1 MKKPLVMH
9 YHNGTKI
16 MGKTLCGTLVEFNK
30 IEGNVFGYKSRF
42 CKKCK
47 KSRKV
52 NQNEKC
58 R

>member
-30 IEGNVFGYKSRF
+30 IEGFWI
-42 CKKCK
+42 
-47 KSRKV
+47 
-52 NQNEKC
+52 
-58 R
+58 